1 MTPDWN
7 AEEYAAHFS
16 FVPDYGRDVIRLI
29 EGEKLRVLDLGCGNG
44 TLTKALADCGHTV
57 TGLDSSDSQLALAR
71 KLHPDI
77 KFVDGDATDF
87 TFDGQFDAVFSNAVL
102 HWIDEDR
109 QPDMMSCVRDCLK
122 PHGQFVFEM
131 GGYSNNVLI
140 HAELKRQFELR
151 GYKYKIPFFFP
162 SAGQYSTMLE
172 SAGFLVTYA
181 HLFPRPTL
189 LEGENGLEEWIK
201 MFVRKPFGGLP
212 ETICNEIRRATALA
226 LKGKLR
232 LDGKWYSDYVR
243 LRMRAVKI

>member
-1 MTPDWN
+1 M
-7 AEEYAAHFS
+7 
-16 FVPDYGRDVIRLI
+16 
-29 EGEKLRVLDLGCGNG
+29 RVLDLGCGNG

-131 GGYSNNVLI
+131 GGYSNNALI

-232 LDGKWYSDYVR
+232 RDGKWYSDYVR